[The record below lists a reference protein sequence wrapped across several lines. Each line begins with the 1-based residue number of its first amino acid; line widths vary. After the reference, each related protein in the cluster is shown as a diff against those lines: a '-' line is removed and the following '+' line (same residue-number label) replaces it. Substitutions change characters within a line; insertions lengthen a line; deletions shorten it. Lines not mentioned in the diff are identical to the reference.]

1 MTDSLI
7 PPDHTLTRAKVITL
21 FEYETTDQL
30 DSQELIQLSRL
41 SRRTGIEI
49 LRPSLRDGKTCFQAR
64 QYVGAIRL
72 GHRTIQILPKIY
84 SSSDREQSEREAAQ
98 NLLFMLDH
106 AGYLGI
112 REVGLAALQRSQNW
126 FEVLVYLFA
135 THLKRQWQRGAPRN
149 YQPIENN
156 IPVLKGKWQIA
167 TQIRR
172 PEQKH
177 RFAVIYDEFTTDNLL
192 NRLLRYV
199 VESLWR
205 LTQDSLNRKHLSD
218 LRYWMDE
225 VALLPT
231 MSSQDAAKIQLTRLN
246 EHYRPLLNLAR
257 LFLDNIGLQLSADS
271 LPSFSFVFD
280 MNQLFERFLTAFIR
294 RYREIV
300 LPDNLKHCE
309 LLTHGQRAAKYLAN
323 YQGKPI
329 FHLRPDLV
337 FRQGGQ
343 YPLLIDFK
351 YKRTDIKARKFGI
364 AESDCYQVYA
374 YLKRFNSPRVLLI
387 YPQTA
392 DSTIPLRE
400 YLGLE
405 ERTQSI
411 NAATVDLLKDLNRPG
426 AKASLQ
432 SELRNIL
439 EPLA

>member
-1 MTDSLI
+1 MTDSLT
-7 PPDHTLTRAKVITL
+7 PPDPALTRIKVITL

-64 QYVGAIRL
+64 QYVGTIRL

-84 SSSDREQSEREAAQ
+84 SSSDREQSEQEAAQ

-135 THLKRQWQRGAPRN
+135 THLKRQWQRGAPRS
-149 YQPIENN
+149 YQPIEDN

-167 TQIRR
+167 TQMRR

-177 RFAVIYDEFTTDNLL
+177 RFSVVYDEFTADNLL

-225 VALLPT
+225 VTLLPT

-257 LFLDNIGLQLSADS
+257 LFLDNMGLQLSADS

-294 RYREIV
+294 KYREIV

-309 LLTHGQRAAKYLAN
+309 LLPQGRRAAKDRGL
-323 YQGKPI
+323 
-329 FHLRPDLV
+329 
-337 FRQGGQ
+337 
-343 YPLLIDFK
+343 
-351 YKRTDIKARKFGI
+351 
-364 AESDCYQVYA
+364 
-374 YLKRFNSPRVLLI
+374 NS
-387 YPQTA
+387 
-392 DSTIPLRE
+392 
-400 YLGLE
+400 
-405 ERTQSI
+405 
-411 NAATVDLLKDLNRPG
+411 
-426 AKASLQ
+426 
-432 SELRNIL
+432 
-439 EPLA
+439 